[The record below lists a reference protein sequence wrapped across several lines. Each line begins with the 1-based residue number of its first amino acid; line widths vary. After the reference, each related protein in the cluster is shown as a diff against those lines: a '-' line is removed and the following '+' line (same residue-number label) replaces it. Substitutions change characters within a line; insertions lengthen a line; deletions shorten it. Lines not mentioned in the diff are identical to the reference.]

1 MRFLS
6 GHFLTIIKREMPL
19 GEGIIYLYKG
29 ALRGKFLRH
38 PALMLLP
45 SPGQTVARAIK
56 SNRRESQGPE
66 KAK

>member
-1 MRFLS
+1 MRFIS

-38 PALMLLP
+38 PALMPLP
-45 SPGQTVARAIK
+45 SPGQTVGRAM
-56 SNRRESQGPE
+56 SQGPE